1 MKAVLFD
8 IDDTIMRESQ
18 AHRKAFYSL
27 FKQLNLTS
35 DLSSINVHGMT
46 DRRIIQEAAHL
57 SGVKVDLDK
66 SIKILVSYFME
77 YFNPSDINLL
87 PGSRETI
94 NALKQFVKIGIVT
107 GNCRDV
113 AVKRLS
119 SAKIDFEVGGFG
131 DKFIDRTDV
140 VREAIKGLIER
151 YGEVEVYVI
160 GDTPRDIEAGKKNK
174 ANTIGV
180 ATGVYSRED
189 LGDAD
194 LVINNLE
201 EREKLLS
208 FIMGKDILHYHL

>member
-46 DRRIIQEAAHL
+46 DRRIIHEAARL